1 MSGSMPVANAARL
14 IAVGLVLA
22 LVLFGEIPS
31 RARWATDL
39 ANFAHGPAMAVVTL
53 LVLRLLPEASTR
65 HAPASWRYRGAV
77 AVVLPLAAVIELLQL
92 LLGRDASF
100 ADLLRDALG
109 IGAAIAFSMAID
121 RRLNARPRGPA
132 LRAGS
137 MLVGVI
143 CSTLLAVPLLL
154 TGAAYLERQ
163 RGFPVLVDFRSP
175 YSRYFVAVYGDVSI
189 ERNRLPAL
197 ARGKALDTVG
207 LHVQPGRGS
216 QWGLALWEP
225 KPDWR
230 GYRVLRF
237 DIANPTDDP
246 LVLRV
251 RVRDRHPR
259 RDRGE
264 RDIGAIQVAPRARE
278 TVQVALPRATTSG
291 AVVPVDVGNVRAVVL
306 TRSPD
311 NRATAFYVVSVWLE

>member
-1 MSGSMPVANAARL
+1 MRVASVARL
-14 IAVGLVLA
+14 VAAGLVLG

-31 RARWATDL
+31 RGRWATDL

-53 LVLRLLPEASTR
+53 LVLRLLPEATVR
-65 HAPASWRYRGAV
+65 HAPASWRYLCAV

-100 ADLLRDALG
+100 ADLLRDTLG
-109 IGAAIAFSMAID
+109 VGAAIAFSAAFD
-121 RRLNARPRGPA
+121 RRLTARPRGRA
-132 LRAGS
+132 LRTGGL
-137 MLVGVI
+137 LVGVI
-143 CSTLLAVPLLL
+143 CSALLAAPLLL

-175 YSRYFVAVYGDVSI
+175 YSRYFVAVYGDVRI
-189 ERNRLPAL
+189 ERNRLPAV
-197 ARGKALDTVG
+197 ARGEAMDTVG
-207 LHVQPGRGS
+207 LHVQLGRGP

-230 GYRVLRF
+230 GYKNLRF
-237 DIANPTDDP
+237 DIANPTDEP

-259 RDRGE
+259 RDRSE

-291 AVVPVDVGNVRAVVL
+291 AVVPIDVANVRAVVL
-306 TRSPD
+306 TKSPD
-311 NRATAFYVVSVWLE
+311 NRATAFYVVSIGLE